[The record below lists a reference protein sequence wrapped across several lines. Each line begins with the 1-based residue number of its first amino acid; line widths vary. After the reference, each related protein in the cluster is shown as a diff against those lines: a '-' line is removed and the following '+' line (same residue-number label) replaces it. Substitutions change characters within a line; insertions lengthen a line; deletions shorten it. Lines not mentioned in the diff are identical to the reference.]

1 MEKYI
6 CIHGHFYQPPRE
18 NPWLEAIELQ
28 DSAYPFHDWNERI
41 TRECYA
47 PNAAARL
54 VDGEGRITRI
64 VNNYAKI
71 SFTFGPILMAWLAQ
85 NSPQV
90 YQAIL
95 QADKES
101 QTNFSGH
108 GSALAQP
115 FVHMILPLA
124 NWRDKYTQIY
134 WGIKDFEFRF
144 GRKPEG
150 LWLPETAVDL
160 ETLDILALLGI
171 RFTILSP
178 YQAQMVRALRGR
190 TWHDVS
196 GGRIDPS
203 QAYSLRLPSGQKID
217 LFFYD
222 GPISSAVAFGSLLH
236 NGENFARRLMDAFDD
251 RRQRDQLGHIATD
264 GETYGHHYPRGEM
277 ALAYALEFI
286 TVHQMARITN
296 YGEFLEKHPP
306 RQEVKII
313 ENTSWSCGHGVER
326 WKNDCGCN
334 SGRNPQWHQRWRAP
348 LRQAFDWLRE
358 TLAHP
363 FAEKGRHFLKDP
375 WETRDEYIKIILN
388 RSPENVENFF
398 RQQAKAPLSPDEQ
411 ITVLKLLEM
420 QRYLQLM
427 YTSCGWFF
435 DELSGIETVQ
445 VIQYAGRAL
454 QLATEIFGN
463 SWEVHFLELLS
474 HAKSNLPEHQDGR
487 HIYEKWV
494 KPAMIDLK
502 KVGAH
507 YAIRS
512 IFEPYAQEER
522 IYCFQVEREDYQT
535 LETGKLKLAL
545 GRARISSE
553 ITRES
558 QLLTFGV
565 LHFGDH
571 NLRGGVREFQGAQ
584 AYQELKH
591 ELINLFHQGDIPEVI
606 LTLKRGFGEDVYS
619 LKSLF
624 RDEQRKVLNI
634 ILNSTL
640 MAVEGIYRQLYEQHI
655 PLMRFLSE
663 LKVPQPHILRMA
675 AEIAMNASLR
685 QILEAEIPNT
695 EVFNNLVT
703 EIRNLGLILDHLTL
717 GQIMKKKIEKLTSI
731 FQAHPQETKYLSQ
744 LTEIIS
750 LAKSLPFDIDFWETQ
765 NIYYEFK
772 RALLADIKKRAE
784 NGEEEAQNWLTSFSK
799 LGEQLGFAPWAS

>member
-1 MEKYI
+1 MNKYI
-6 CIHGHFYQPPRE
+6 CLHGHFYQPPRE
-18 NPWLEAIELQ
+18 NPWLEAGELQ

-54 VDGEGRITRI
+54 VDEQGRITRI
-64 VNNYAKI
+64 VNNYAQI

-95 QADKES
+95 QADQES
-101 QTNFSGH
+101 QNNFSGH

-115 FVHMILPLA
+115 YVHMILPLA

-178 YQAQMVRALRGR
+178 YQAQMVRSLRGR

-203 QAYSLRLPSGQKID
+203 RAYSLRLPSGQKID

-222 GPISSAVAFGSLLH
+222 GPISSAVAFEGLLN

-251 RRQRDQLGHIATD
+251 RRLGDQLAHIATD
-264 GETYGHHYPRGEM
+264 GETYGHHHHRGEM
-277 ALAYALEFI
+277 ALAYALNFI
-286 TVHQMARITN
+286 ATNQLARITN
-296 YGEFLEKHPP
+296 YGEFLEKNPP
-306 RQEVKII
+306 RQEVKIF
-313 ENTSWSCGHGVER
+313 ENSSWSCCHGVER

-334 SGRNPQWHQRWRAP
+334 SGRNPGWHQGWRAP
-348 LRQAFDWLRE
+348 LRQAFDWLRDN
-358 TLAHP
+358 LAPP
-363 FAEKGRHFLKDP
+363 FIEKARQFLKDP
-375 WETRDEYIKIILN
+375 WEARDEYINVILD

-398 RQQAKAPLSPDEQ
+398 KQQAQKSLSATEQ

-420 QRYLQLM
+420 QRHLQLM

-454 QLATEIFGN
+454 QLATEVFGY
-463 SWEVHFLELLS
+463 SGEPEFLELLS
-474 HAKSNLPEHQDGR
+474 RAKSNLPEHKDGR
-487 HIYEKWV
+487 HIYERWV

-502 KVGAH
+502 RVGAH
-507 YAIRS
+507 YAINS
-512 IFEPYAQEER
+512 IFKPHVEKER
-522 IYCFQVEREDYQT
+522 IYCFRVESEDYQT
-535 LETGKLKLAL
+535 LEAGKLKLAI

-553 ITRES
+553 ITREEL
-558 QLLTFGV
+558 LLTFGV

-571 NLRGGVREFQGAQ
+571 NLRGGVREFQGDQ
-584 AYQELKH
+584 AYYELKQ
-591 ELINLFHQGDIPEVI
+591 ELINSFNQGDIPEVI
-606 LTLKRGFGEDVYS
+606 LTLKKGFGEDVYS

-624 RDEQRKVLNI
+624 RDEQRKVLAN
-634 ILNSTL
+634 ILNATL
-640 MAVEGIYRQLYEQHI
+640 LAAEGLYRQLYEQHI
-655 PLMRFLSE
+655 PLMRFLAE
-663 LKVPQPHILRMA
+663 IRVPQPGILRMA
-675 AEIAMNASLR
+675 AEVAINASLR
-685 QILEAEIPNT
+685 QILETESPNIEEFHNMIAEIK
-695 EVFNNLVT
+695 
-703 EIRNLGLILDHLTL
+703 NLGLTLDHLAL
-717 GQIMKKKIEKLTSI
+717 GEIMKKKIQKLTGI
-731 FQAHPQETKYLSQ
+731 FQAHPQELKYLSQ
-744 LTEIIS
+744 LVEITS
-750 LAKSLPFDIDFWETQ
+750 LARSLPFAIDFWETQ
-765 NIYYEFK
+765 NIYYEFQ
-772 RALLADIKKRAE
+772 RAMLAEMKKRAE
-784 NGEEEAQNWLTSFSK
+784 HGEGEAQNWLNFFYK
-799 LGEQLGFAPWAS
+799 LGEHLGFAPDHS

>member
-1 MEKYI
+1 MKKYL

-54 VDGEGRITRI
+54 VDGEGRIMRI

-71 SFTFGPILMAWLAQ
+71 SFTFGPILLAWLAQ

-95 QADKES
+95 NADKES
-101 QTNFSGH
+101 QNSFSGH

-115 FVHMILPLA
+115 YVHMILPLA
-124 NWRDKYTQIY
+124 NWRDKYTQLY

-144 GRKPEG
+144 GRKAEG
-150 LWLPETAVDL
+150 LWLPESAVDL
-160 ETLDILALLGI
+160 ETLDILALLGL

-178 YQAQMVRALRGR
+178 YQAQMVRSIRGR

-222 GPISSAVAFGSLLH
+222 GPISSAVAFEGLLN

-251 RRQRDQLGHIATD
+251 RRQRDQLAHIATD
-264 GETYGHHYPRGEM
+264 GETYGHHHPRGEM
-277 ALAYALEFI
+277 ALAYALHFI
-286 TVHQMARITN
+286 EANQLAQITN
-296 YGEFLEKHPP
+296 YAEFREKHPP
-306 RQEVKII
+306 RQEVKIF
-313 ENTSWSCGHGVER
+313 ENSSWSCFHGVER
-326 WKNDCGCN
+326 WKSDCGCN
-334 SGRNPQWHQRWRAP
+334 SGMHPGWKQAWRAP
-348 LRQAFDWLRE
+348 LRQAFDWLRDN
-358 TLAHP
+358 LAQP
-363 FAEKGRHFLKDP
+363 YIEKARQFLKDP
-375 WETRDEYIKIILN
+375 WEARDEYINIILD
-388 RSPENVENFF
+388 RSPENVAKYFH
-398 RQQAKAPLSPDEQ
+398 QQAKGLLSPQDQ

-420 QRYLQLM
+420 QRHLQLM

-435 DELSGIETVQ
+435 DELSRIETVQ

-454 QLATEIFGN
+454 QLASEVFGQ
-463 SWEVHFLELLS
+463 SWEQEFLELLS
-474 HAKSNLPEHQDGR
+474 HAKSNLPEHKDGR
-487 HIYEKWV
+487 HIFEKWV

-507 YAIRS
+507 YAIHS
-512 IFEPYAQEER
+512 IFKPYAPQER
-522 IYCFQVEREDYQT
+522 INCFHVEVEDYQT
-535 LETGKLKLAL
+535 LEAGKHKLAI
-545 GRARISSE
+545 GRARISSA
-553 ITRES
+553 ITQES

-584 AYQELKH
+584 AYEDLKQ
-591 ELINLFHQGDIPEVI
+591 ELINLFNQADIPEVI
-606 LTLKRGFGEDVYS
+606 LTLKKGFGEDIYS

-624 RDEQRKVLNI
+624 RDEQRKVLAI
-634 ILNSTL
+634 ILNTTLTSTET
-640 MAVEGIYRQLYEQHI
+640 VYRQLYEQHI

-663 LKVPQPHILRMA
+663 LKVPQPSILRAA
-675 AEIAMNASLR
+675 AEIAMNAALR
-685 QILEAEIPNT
+685 QILGAESPNY
-695 EVFNNLVT
+695 EVFNSLVT
-703 EIRNLGLILDHLTL
+703 EIKNLGLTLDHLPL
-717 GQIMKKKIEKLTSI
+717 SQIMQKKIKNLAVA
-731 FQAHPQETKYLSQ
+731 FQNQPQEIKNLSQ
-744 LTEIIS
+744 LLESIS
-750 LAKSLPFDIDFWETQ
+750 LTKSLPFDVDFWETQ
-765 NIYYEFK
+765 NIYYELK
-772 RALLADIKKRAE
+772 TSLLGATKKQAQ
-784 NGEEEAQNWLTSFSK
+784 NGEEGAQNWLNLFYK
-799 LGEQLGFAPWAS
+799 LGEELDFAPVDS

>member
-1 MEKYI
+1 MDKYI
-6 CIHGHFYQPPRE
+6 CLHVHFYQPPRE

-54 VDGEGRITRI
+54 VDGEGRIMRI

-95 QADKES
+95 NADKES
-101 QTNFSGH
+101 QNNFSGH

-115 FVHMILPLA
+115 YVHMILPLA
-124 NWRDKYTQIY
+124 NWRDKYTQVY
-134 WGIKDFEFRF
+134 WGVKDFEFRF
-144 GRKPEG
+144 SRKPEG
-150 LWLPETAVDL
+150 FWLPETAVDL

-178 YQAQMVRALRGR
+178 HQAQMVRSLRGR

-203 QAYSLRLPSGQKID
+203 QAYILRLPSGQKID

-222 GPISSAVAFGSLLH
+222 GPISSAVAFEGLLN

-251 RRQRDQLGHIATD
+251 RRPGAQLGHIATD
-264 GETYGHHYPRGEM
+264 GETYGHHHHRGEM
-277 ALAYALEFI
+277 ALAYALNFI
-286 TVHQMARITN
+286 EANQLAQITN
-296 YGEFLEKHPP
+296 YAEFLEKHPP
-306 RQEVKII
+306 RQEVKIF
-313 ENTSWSCGHGVER
+313 ENSSWSCGHGVER

-334 SGRNPQWHQRWRAP
+334 SGMHPGWKQAWRAP
-348 LRQAFDWLRE
+348 LRQAFDWLRDNL
-358 TLAHP
+358 TQP
-363 FAEKGRHFLKDP
+363 YVEKARQFLNDP
-375 WETRDEYIKIILN
+375 WEARDEYINIILD
-388 RSPENVENFF
+388 RSPQNIESYFKH
-398 RQQAKAPLSPDEQ
+398 QARPPLSAADQ

-420 QRYLQLM
+420 QRHLQLM

-435 DELSGIETVQ
+435 DELSGLETVQ

-454 QLATEIFGN
+454 QLSTEVFGD
-463 SWEVHFLELLS
+463 SWENQFLELLAQ
-474 HAKSNLPEHQDGR
+474 AKSNLPEHKDGR

-502 KVGAH
+502 KVAAH

-512 IFEPYAQEER
+512 IFEPYAPRER
-522 IYCFQVEREDYQT
+522 IYCFQIEREDYQAI
-535 LETGKLKLAL
+535 ESGKFKLAI
-545 GRARISSE
+545 GRARLFSE
-553 ITRES
+553 ITCET

-565 LHFGDH
+565 LHLGDH
-571 NLRGGVREFQGAQ
+571 NLRGGVREFQGDQ
-584 AYQELKH
+584 AYQDLLQ
-591 ELINLFHQGDIPEVI
+591 ELITFFNQGDIPEVI

-624 RDEQRKVLNI
+624 RDEQRKLLAI

-640 MAVEGIYRQLYEQHI
+640 KAIEAVYQQLYEQHI
-655 PLMRFLSE
+655 SLMRFLAE
-663 LKVPQPHILRMA
+663 LKVPQPNILRIA
-675 AEIAMNASLR
+675 AEIALNASLR
-685 QILEAEIPNT
+685 QILEAESLYP
-695 EVFNNLVT
+695 EAFHNLVA
-703 EIRNLGLILDHLTL
+703 EIKNLGLTIDHFALS
-717 GQIMKKKIEKLTSI
+717 QIMEEKIKKFTAI
-731 FQAHPQETKYLSQ
+731 FKGQPQETEYLIALGEQ
-744 LTEIIS
+744 IR
-750 LAKSLPFDIDFWETQ
+750 LAKSLPFEVDVWELQ
-765 NIYYEFK
+765 NIYYEM
-772 RALLADIKKRAE
+772 KKST
-784 NGEEEAQNWLTSFSK
+784 LV
-799 LGEQLGFAPWAS
+799 